1 MSFLQW
7 CMEDGVQ
14 MATFYAFSTENW
26 NRSAAEISTLMSIFT
41 ENADKLRKEAVARD
55 IRVKILSTGSIAEVF
70 PPFIATINPNPIQTS
85 SDSLRMSSCPSTAC
99 RERRRTARSSWPTSV
114 CPTDPGRTS
123 SWPLRN
129 WLKACLR
136 GSSL

>member
-41 ENADKLRKEAVARD
+41 ENADKLRKEAVARN

-70 PPFIATINPNPIQTS
+70 PPFIATINPNPI
-85 SDSLRMSSCPSTAC
+85 
-99 RERRRTARSSWPTSV
+99 
-114 CPTDPGRTS
+114 
-123 SWPLRN
+123 
-129 WLKACLR
+129 
-136 GSSL
+136 